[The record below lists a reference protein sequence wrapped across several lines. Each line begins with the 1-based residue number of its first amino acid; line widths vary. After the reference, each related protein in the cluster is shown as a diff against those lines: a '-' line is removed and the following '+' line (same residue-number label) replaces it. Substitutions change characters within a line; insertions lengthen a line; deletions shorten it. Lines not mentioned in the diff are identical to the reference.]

1 LGISKLVI
9 RTPDLHLIY
18 LFPNLPIYEKPS
30 VITGDHIMKY
40 ITTIGEREYSIEI
53 INQQLILL
61 DGIPYE
67 VDFASVSG
75 QPVYSLLVDGKSYE
89 GYMYANDDDWEV
101 LLQGNLYNVQVE
113 DERERRLRQALGE
126 GPAQHGEFH
135 LKAPMPGLV
144 ISVPVED
151 GQEVA
156 KGDVLLIL
164 ESMKMQNELKSPRD
178 GKVSRIRV
186 KVGDS
191 VERKQT
197 LLSVV

>member
-1 LGISKLVI
+1 
-9 RTPDLHLIY
+9 
-18 LFPNLPIYEKPS
+18 
-30 VITGDHIMKY
+30 MKY

-53 INQQLILL
+53 VNEQLILL

-89 GYMYANDDDWEV
+89 GYMYGDDDDWEV
-101 LLQGNLYNVQVE
+101 LLQGNLYNVRVE

-144 ISVPVED
+144 ITVPVED
-151 GQEVA
+151 GQEVS

-178 GKVSRIRV
+178 GKVSRVRV
-186 KVGDS
+186 KIGDS

-197 LLSVV
+197 LLSVE

>member
-1 LGISKLVI
+1 
-9 RTPDLHLIY
+9 
-18 LFPNLPIYEKPS
+18 
-30 VITGDHIMKY
+30 MKY
-40 ITTIGEREYSIEI
+40 ITTIGEREYMIEI
-53 INQQLILL
+53 VNKNLVIV
-61 DGIPYE
+61 DGIPFE

-75 QPVYSLLVDGKSYE
+75 QPVYSLLIDGKSYE
-89 GYMYANDDDWEV
+89 GYMYPDEDDWEV
-101 LLQGNLYNVQVE
+101 LLQGTMYAVKVE

-126 GPAQHGEFH
+126 GPTQSGEFH

-144 ISVPVED
+144 ITIPIVE

-156 KGDVLLIL
+156 KGEVLIIL

-178 GKVSRIRV
+178 GVVSRVRV
-186 KVGDS
+186 KEGDS